1 MKNEGPDNDQVI
13 NMPPGQLPSDFFEG
27 K

>member
-1 MKNEGPDNDQVI
+1 MKNEGADNDGVI
-13 NMPPGQLPSDFFEG
+13 NMPPGQLPSDFFDG